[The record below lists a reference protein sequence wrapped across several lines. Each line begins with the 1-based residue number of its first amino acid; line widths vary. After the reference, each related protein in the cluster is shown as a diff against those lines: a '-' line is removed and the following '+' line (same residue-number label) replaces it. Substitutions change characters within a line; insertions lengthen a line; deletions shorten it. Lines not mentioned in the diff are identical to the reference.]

1 MQAEI
6 KKAFRKLA
14 LKLHPDKNPGDEV
27 TEAADIAALLRL
39 GCAPQAFSAL
49 QHVQEASAKFQSLQR
64 IYSVLS
70 DPERSDHKSSDAQ
83 LCGRNFFCTPTAVSI
98 IHWSDSCPCHR
109 QICPRHAG
117 PMKRPPQS
125 GSNVRQYHDNIL
137 HLPCRRK
144 VYDQTGDLSNAEELT
159 GENFDDLYNF
169 YRDLYKEVTEADIDQ
184 LASQFRGSDEEAAEV
199 LQYYERFQGD
209 MPQV

>member
-27 TEAADIAALLRL
+27 TEAADIAALFETRMCPTSLL
-39 GCAPQAFSAL
+39 SLAACAGSQCKVPVPATDIQRPQRPRE
-49 QHVQEASAKFQSLQR
+49 V
-64 IYSVLS
+64 
-70 DPERSDHKSSDAQ
+70 DHESSDAQ